1 MVAWLQHLLSLILHS
16 ILHENLTHQNYAS
29 MAFMQEITLIYQ
41 QEKPLK
47 IGSYWSLQR
56 IGA

>member
-1 MVAWLQHLLSLILHS
+1 MWLHDQHLLSLILYS
-16 ILHENLTHQNYAS
+16 ILHENLLTHQNYAS

-47 IGSYWSLQR
+47 IGVIEVYKE
-56 IGA
+56 